1 MKIGKI
7 LAKVG
12 GSIIS
17 NIVPG
22 AGIVIDAINAF
33 LPDDKKLP
41 ENATGQQAGA
51 AINSLHPGEQAQVLS
66 KQLDVEIVEAQE
78 YTKVITALADADKSG
93 SSTRPAIAK
102 MMAWIVSFSVIVF
115 SSALTI
121 AIFNEATETIKQLS
135 DAWPLMLAVLA
146 TPTALL
152 RAYFGMRTKEK
163 KARYDIGNG
172 QSKSGGLLGDIV
184 GLFKK

>member
-1 MKIGKI
+1 MNIGKI
-7 LAKVG
+7 LVKVG
-12 GSIIS
+12 GSIMKS
-17 NIVPG
+17 VVPG
-22 AGIVIDAINAF
+22 SGIVIDAINAF
-33 LPDDKKLP
+33 LPTDKKLTSD
-41 ENATGQQAGA
+41 ATGQQASD
-51 AINSLHPGEQAQVLS
+51 AINSLPSADQVKVLS

-78 YTKVITALADADKSG
+78 YTKVITALADADKAG

-115 SSALTI
+115 SSALAI

-135 DAWPLMLAVLA
+135 DAWPLMLAILA

-163 KARYDIGNG
+163 QARYNIGNG
-172 QSKSGGLLGDIV
+172 QSKSGGLLGDLV

>member
-1 MKIGKI
+1 MNIGKI

-12 GSIIS
+12 GSIIK
-17 NIVPG
+17 NVVPG
-22 AGIVIDAINAF
+22 AGIVVDAINAF
-33 LPDDKKLP
+33 LPEDKKIP
-41 ENATGQQAGA
+41 ANATGKQASD
-51 AINSLHPGEQAQVLS
+51 AINSLPSADQVTVLS
-66 KQLDVEIVEAQE
+66 KQLDVEIIDAQE

-115 SSALTI
+115 SSALAI

-135 DAWPLMLAVLA
+135 DTWPLMLAILA

-163 KARYDIGNG
+163 KARYGIGSG
-172 QSKSGGLLGDIV
+172 QAKSSGLLGDIV